1 MTPSELN
8 KLYRVQLNLVN
19 TILSDEYGL
28 EFEGPE
34 PVPSP
39 LIAIEQYLTSL
50 EATIDRRLVSAFKNQ
65 IVMLLFAQR
74 TIFRKIGKHRLMGG
88 EDH

>member
-8 KLYRVQLNLVN
+8 KLYRMQLNLVS
-19 TILSDEYGL
+19 TILADEYGL
-28 EFEGPE
+28 EFEGPG

-74 TIFRKIGKHRLMGG
+74 TIFRKTGKHRLMDG
-88 EDH
+88 EGH